1 MRARLDVPH
10 HVRTTTRL
18 LRPQPSRPPLL
29 PLSVYVS
36 YLLATPFLTPSFFLP
51 LCVIRD
57 MEGAGLRPNL
67 VCFTSAIT
75 ACQRGGEWRKA
86 LSLFLR
92 MTSHGPRPDVVV
104 RQEANNYIY
113 NIV

>member
-1 MRARLDVPH
+1 MCGRGRLARGNQPH
-10 HVRTTTRL
+10 QVHTQNIL
-18 LRPQPSRPPLL
+18 PPL
-29 PLSVYVS
+29 P
-36 YLLATPFLTPSFFLP
+36 PFSSPA
-51 LCVIRD
+51 LCVCRD

-104 RQEANNYIY
+104 RREGK
-113 NIV
+113 